1 MRLTFLGTGTSQ
13 GVPVIACHCAVCR
26 SSDGRDTRLRT
37 SALLQI
43 ERGKSKEEKSATGY
57 QLPANILFDIGPDF
71 RQQMLRHDVDH
82 LDAILITHAHRDHV
96 GGLDDIRSF
105 NYVQQR
111 KMDIYLNR
119 EARVAIERDYHYI
132 FEPHQYPGLPE
143 ANLHTVGSEEFGV
156 VGRADGAPRNSEFGV
171 RTPSS
176 LASAVS
182 MRQPTPNSEF
192 LTPNYQ
198 LHTAHCTLPT
208 IKVTPIAAMH
218 KDLPILGYRIGKLA
232 YITDAN
238 YIAESEME
246 KLKGVEVLVLN
257 ALRKEHHFSH
267 YSLPEALEVI
277 GRVAPR
283 EAYLTHI
290 SHDMG
295 LHADVDS
302 QLPAGV
308 HLAYDNLTI
317 EI

>member
-43 ERGKSKEEKSATGY
+43 ESG
-57 QLPANILFDIGPDF
+57 NILFDIGPDF

-143 ANLHTVGSEEFGV
+143 ADLHTVGSNPFPI
-156 VGRADGAPRNSEFGV
+156 ADG
-171 RTPSS
+171 
-176 LASAVS
+176 
-182 MRQPTPNSEF
+182 
-192 LTPNYQ
+192 
-198 LHTAHCTLPT
+198 

-238 YIAESEME
+238 YIAEAEME